1 MRGKELRG
9 GLLTP
14 QSLPPSLQIKSDKQ
28 QPGVVVYSIKG
39 PGVDEDPKDIFSIDN
54 RSGKVYLNTVLDRE
68 KHDRFRV
75 RKLQLDSD
83 QLSIQMFG
91 SPPPQFYPKGGG
103 RKSSHLHQTLKT
115 LHRLPNKPL
124 RGAEAAFPG

>member
-1 MRGKELRG
+1 MGGGEGK
-9 GLLTP
+9 
-14 QSLPPSLQIKSDKQ
+14 SLGEAFSPPRSPLPSLQIKSDKQ

-75 RKLQLDSD
+75 RKQGLDSD
-83 QLSIQMFG
+83 QFRIQMFG
-91 SPPPQFYPKGGG
+91 SSPPPSPIQREEAETPPTSIKP
-103 RKSSHLHQTLKT
+103 SSITL
-115 LHRLPNKPL
+115 PAP
-124 RGAEAAFPG
+124 